1 MKTQLCLVAGGTGFL
16 GTHLV
21 ARLLRENYRVRV
33 LARKP
38 GLSPGWAAAKGR
50 LELIG
55 GDAADARVA
64 RAAMKGVRFL
74 FLFSNSMLPAESNR
88 SPVADIE
95 GNLAGN
101 VRLLE
106 EASRAGVEKVVFP
119 SSGGTVYGVPKSN
132 PIPETHATN
141 PICSY
146 GIVKLA
152 TEKYLQLMEKQNG
165 LGYVVLRY
173 GNPYGIG
180 QDPFRKFGVVAAFLG
195 CLAKGRP
202 LSMWGEGK
210 VVRDFIY
217 VDAAIDGTFRAFRY
231 QGRERVFNLGSNRGT
246 SVNHLVELLE
256 KVTGIKSDVRHFAAR
271 PVDVPRV
278 VLDISR
284 ARRELG
290 WRPAVP
296 LEEGIGRTWEWVR
309 TRAS

>member
-1 MKTQLCLVAGGTGFL
+1 MKSNLCLVAGGTGFL
-16 GTHLV
+16 GSHIV
-21 ARLLRENYRVRV
+21 ERLLREHYRVRV
-33 LARKP
+33 LARGRP
-38 GLSPGWAAAKGR
+38 LSSEFAGWKGR
-50 LELIG
+50 VEVVEG
-55 GDAADARVA
+55 EAADERVA
-64 RAAMKGVRFL
+64 RKALKGVRFL
-74 FLFSNSMLPAESNR
+74 FLYSNSMLPAGSNR

-106 EASRAGVEKVVFP
+106 EAGRAGVEKVIFP

-165 LGYVVLRY
+165 LDYVVLRY

-195 CLAKGRP
+195 YVAKGKP
-202 LSMWGEGK
+202 LQMWGDGK
-210 VVRDFIY
+210 VIRDFIY
-217 VDAAIDGTFRAFRY
+217 VDDAIEGTFRAFQY
-231 QGRERVFNLGSNRGT
+231 KGKERVFNLGSNRGT
-246 SVNHLVELLE
+246 SVNKLVDLIES
-256 KVTGIKSDVRHFAAR
+256 VTGVKSRVRHFAAR
-271 PVDVPRV
+271 PVDVPHV

-290 WRPAVP
+290 WRPGVP
-296 LEEGIGRTWEWVR
+296 LEEGLGRTWRWVK
-309 TRAS
+309 AS